1 MKKILVAFI
10 VSFSL
15 ISCSISEQI
24 IFNAD
29 GSGKLAYTIDMSK
42 MIAMT
47 KDLDKSSKM
56 TKDLTESTEK
66 DMDTVFN
73 IKDILAKRQ
82 KEGKELTEEQLA
94 NMEQMKNYSMRMVV
108 NKAKSE
114 MKYVMSTDFKNIS
127 EVGNVGSALSTIKDV
142 SGKNTGALDAAN
154 PGGNSEVKYVFDG
167 KSFSRTVVEK
177 PYVEEV
183 EEAYDEEAVDTAAA
197 SVDYDYESLDSSDSL
212 DLKDIEEAGEE
223 MEALEEIESDENNA
237 EEEEMSKAD
246 MKKMNKEFEKMGE
259 MMKKGLEDSAFEF
272 QYTFSKKIKKV
283 SLKKSEYKLSDDKK
297 TIYIKYQ
304 LEEFTKKIKDLNLN
318 IEFE

>member
-1 MKKILVAFI
+1 MKKFLLALI

-15 ISCSISEQI
+15 IGCSISEQI
-24 IFNAD
+24 IFNED

-42 MIAMT
+42 MIALT

-66 DMDTVFN
+66 DMDTLFN

-82 KEGKELTEEQLA
+82 KEGKELTPEQLK
-94 NMEQMKNYSMRMVV
+94 NMEEMKNYSMRMVV

-114 MKYVMSTDFKNIS
+114 MKYIMSTDFKNIS

-154 PGGNSEVKYVFDG
+154 PDGNTEVKYVFDG
-167 KSFSRTVVEK
+167 KSFSRKVEQK

-183 EEAYDEEAVDTAAA
+183 VEEYDEEVMDTAVATE
-197 SVDYDYESLDSSDSL
+197 DYEFESADSL
-212 DLKDIEEAGEE
+212 AVEDVEGAVEE
-223 MEALEEIESDENNA
+223 MEEMESDENVA

-246 MKKMNKEFEKMGE
+246 MKKMNEEFEKMGE
-259 MMKKGLEDSAFEF
+259 IMKKGLEDSAFEF
-272 QYTFSKKIKKV
+272 QYTFAKKIKKV
-283 SLKKSEYKLSDDKK
+283 SLKKSDYKLSDDKK

-318 IEFE
+318 IEFEK